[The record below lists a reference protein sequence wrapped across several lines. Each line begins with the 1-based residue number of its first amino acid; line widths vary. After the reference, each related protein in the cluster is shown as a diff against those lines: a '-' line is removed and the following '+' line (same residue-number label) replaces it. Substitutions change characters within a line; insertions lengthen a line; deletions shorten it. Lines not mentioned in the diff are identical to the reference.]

1 MENEKYYIAV
11 NAGDRY
17 PLLKTPQDYSV
28 LSAWDSNLTV
38 MRLFFCLHPSR
49 CSRAAERMNNE
60 NT

>member
-1 MENEKYYIAV
+1 MYLKLSSS
-11 NAGDRY
+11 
-17 PLLKTPQDYSV
+17 LLMPHETECNYSV